1 MILKHLLLSR
11 TILDHPDVYQLLSTH
26 LTRQDKVLII
36 LYSFFDSWFPTEA
49 HYHDYY
55 DEKGDYVQKMKRQL
69 SLYHVDHVEF
79 LNYYK
84 ETNESRTKKLHEA
97 TVLYFPGGAPD
108 QMMKR
113 LNQHQLIQ
121 PLKAFKGLTIG
132 SSAGAMIHFKKPH
145 LYKDDDY
152 EKFQYIQGLGYID
165 GFDISVHYRRRN
177 QQDKAIRRVVH
188 ERHIDVYAIPDDG
201 AIFIHNN
208 NIKLLGSAKKIM
220 NKKGQFL

>member
-1 MILKHLLLSR
+1 M
-11 TILDHPDVYQLLSTH
+11 YQLLSTH
-26 LTRQDKVLII
+26 LTSKDKVLII
-36 LYSFFDSWFPTEA
+36 LYSFFDNWFPTEA
-49 HYHDYY
+49 HYHEYY
-55 DEKGDYVQKMKRQL
+55 DETSDYVQKMKRQL
-69 SLYHVDHVEF
+69 SLYQVDHIEF

-84 ETNESRTKKLHEA
+84 DTQESRLKKIDEA
-97 TVLYFPGGAPD
+97 TVIYFPGGAPD

-132 SSAGAMIHFKKPH
+132 SSAGAMIHLKKPH

-152 EKFQYIQGLGYID
+152 GKFQYIQGLGYLD

-188 ERHIDVYAIPDDG
+188 ERHIDIYAIPDDG
-201 AIFIHNN
+201 ALFIDNN

-220 NKKGQFL
+220 NQKGQFL